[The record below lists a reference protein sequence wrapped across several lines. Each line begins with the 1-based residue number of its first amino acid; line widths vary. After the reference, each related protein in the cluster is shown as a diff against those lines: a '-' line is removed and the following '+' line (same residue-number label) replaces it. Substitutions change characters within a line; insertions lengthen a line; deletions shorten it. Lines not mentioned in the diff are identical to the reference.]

1 MAWRPRIAALL
12 DRWLPEPCAGCGES
26 GAAGGLCVDCRAALP
41 WNARCCARCALPLP
55 LPAALCG
62 RCLKRAP
69 PQSATHAP
77 LRYAEPVDRLLTELK
92 FGQRLAAGRCLS
104 ALLLENARLVAFCAD
119 IDLALPVPLHPRRL
133 RERGYNQA
141 LELLRP
147 ITAALRLPLAID
159 ALRRERETTPQ
170 TGLDAVARRRN
181 LRGAF
186 AVDGDA
192 VAGRCVL
199 LMDDVVTTG
208 TTASEAARAL
218 LRAGAREVRV
228 LAAARVDAR

>member
-1 MAWRPRIAALL
+1 MAWHPRIAALL
-12 DRWLPEPCAGCGES
+12 DRWLPEPCAGCGETGTRS
-26 GAAGGLCVDCRAALP
+26 GLCAECRAALP
-41 WNARCCARCALPLP
+41 WNSACCARCALPLP

-62 RCLKRAP
+62 RCLKRPP
-69 PQSATHAP
+69 PQAATHAP

-104 ALLLENARLVAFCAD
+104 GLLLEGSDLAGVCAGLD
-119 IDLALPVPLHPRRL
+119 IALPVPLHPRRL

-147 ITAALRLPLAID
+147 IATALRLPLARD
-159 ALRRERETTPQ
+159 VLQRCRETTAQ
-170 TGLDAVARRRN
+170 TGLDAAARRRN

-192 VAGRCVL
+192 VSGRRVL

-208 TTASEAARAL
+208 TTVAEAARAL
-218 LRAGAREVRV
+218 LRAGAAEVRV
-228 LAAARVDAR
+228 LAAARVEAR